1 LSKILLVDD
10 DQELCLVVSEKL
22 KAEGHTLEMV
32 HNGEDASE
40 YLSMGTYDLVVL
52 DWSMP
57 GRTGVEVLRQYRAQG
72 GQTPIIMLTGNATI
86 REKEEG
92 LDSGADD
99 YLTKPFSTKELS
111 ARVRALLR
119 RPPAIAPDTIK
130 IRDLELDPVSHK
142 VRKQNAELHLQP
154 KDFALLEFFMR
165 NAGVVFSAE
174 AIIQRVWGH
183 DPNASID
190 GLRTAIKR
198 VRQKIDS
205 GDDETSSLIETIP
218 RVGYSMRKS

>member
-1 LSKILLVDD
+1 M
-10 DQELCLVVSEKL
+10 VVSERL
-22 KAEGHTLEMV
+22 SAEGHSLEMV
-32 HNGEDASE
+32 HNGEEASE
-40 YLSMGTYDLVVL
+40 YLRMGNYDLVVL
-52 DWSMP
+52 DWSLP
-57 GRTGVEVLRQYRAQG
+57 GCSGVDVLRRYRAQG

-119 RPPAIAPDTIK
+119 RPPAIAPETIK
-130 IRDLELDPVSHK
+130 ISDLELDPVSHK
-142 VRKQNAELHLQP
+142 VRKQNVELHLQP

-174 AIIQRVWGH
+174 SIIQRVWGH
-183 DPNASID
+183 EPNASID

-198 VRQKIDS
+198 IRQKIDAGS
-205 GDDETSSLIETIP
+205 GDDDANSLIETIP
-218 RVGYSMRKS
+218 RVGYSMRKDSQPNSVSSIR